1 MIINEEFKTDWFAL
15 PKELIFEYSDKIGA
29 MGIALYAYLAAS
41 CDENKSCTLPD
52 GFITLA
58 LSINRLRLRRTL
70 QNLKDAS
77 LVKSEM
83 HNSSHTTYILLW

>member
-1 MIINEEFKTDWFAL
+1 MIINEQFKADWFAL

-29 MGIALYAYLAAS
+29 MGIALYAYLVAS
-41 CDENKSCTLPD
+41 CDDSKSCTLPD

-58 LSINRLRLRRTL
+58 LSINRLRLLRTL
-70 QNLKDAS
+70 QKLKDAR

-83 HNSSHTTYILLW
+83 QSASHTTYTLLW